1 MTGDGMDYEAMA
13 PGALRAL
20 MATALGEVASRG
32 LLGDHHFYITYNT
45 GHDGVAM
52 PESLRAECPE
62 VITIVLQHEFWDL
75 KVTDAEFSVSLA
87 FNGVPH
93 HLVVPFN
100 AVIGFADPSV
110 NFGIQYNLPQ
120 ADGAAATASKPQDEH
135 KADKTDDKPGEVVTL
150 DAFRKK

>member
-1 MTGDGMDYEAMA
+1 MTGGRMDYEAMA

-20 MATALGEVASRG
+20 MAAALGEAASRG
-32 LLGDHHFYITYNT
+32 LLGDHHFYITYDT
-45 GHDGVAM
+45 RLDGVAM
-52 PESLRAECPE
+52 PESLRAEYPE

-75 KVTDAEFSVSLA
+75 KVSDEEFSVSLA

-110 NFGIQYNLPQ
+110 NFGIQYTQ
-120 ADGAAATASKPQDEH
+120 AHGATTTASEPQDEPE
-135 KADKTDDKPGEVVTL
+135 ADDKPGEVVTL